1 MKLIYSFCFLLL
13 SFVGNSQ
20 KLLKGVVLDAG
31 KNKPLSNA
39 SVFLNT
45 TSTGTIT
52 NEQGNFTLTIPNGKY
67 ELIVSSVGY
76 ETYNQT
82 INANELP
89 DFITIKLKVKS
100 ELMQAVIVEP
110 YEKDGWEKW
119 GKFFLDNFI
128 GTSANT
134 LNCKIKNTEVI
145 RFRNSKKTNE
155 LSAFADEPLIIEN
168 KALGYTLKYQLETFT
183 YNFKSNYL
191 LYTGYPFFQ
200 LMKGSGGK
208 QKRWKKNRREAYFGS
223 MMHFMRSVYRNK
235 ILEEGFEV
243 RSLQKIRNTEKQR
256 VKAAYSNS
264 MHPVKSANGTM
275 VITHINK
282 DTADYYDRILRQEDY
297 KDVIGKNILSG
308 GSIAYA
314 ADSTTAGL
322 DFKNYLLV
330 IYKNKVAPLEYL
342 QQFPKSSATMM
353 SQIVLIN
360 EKPVEIQAN
369 GSYYNPVDLMST
381 GYWAWSEKI
390 AMMLPLGYVP
400 QPPFYF
406 PR

>member
-13 SFVGNSQ
+13 SFVANSQ
-20 KLLKGVVLDAG
+20 KLLKGVVLDAE
-31 KNKPLSNA
+31 KNKPMPNA

-82 INANELP
+82 INANELS

-100 ELMQAVIVEP
+100 ELMQTVIVEP

-128 GTSANT
+128 GTSANA
-134 LNCKIKNTEVI
+134 LNCKIKNTKVI
-145 RFRNSKKTNE
+145 HFHNSKKTNE

-200 LMKGSGGK
+200 LMKGSAGK
-208 QKRWKKNRREAYFGS
+208 QKRWEKNRRGAYFGS

-235 ILEEGFEV
+235 ISEEGFEV
-243 RSLQKIRNTEKQR
+243 RSLQKIRNAEKQR
-256 VKAAYSNS
+256 VKAAYSGN

-308 GSIAYA
+308 DSIAYA

-360 EKPVEIQAN
+360 EKPVEIQVN

-390 AMMLPLGYVP
+390 AMMLPLDYK
-400 QPPFYF
+400 PPSDF